1 MTFPALLSTAA
12 SALALLL
19 SLVLFFANATDT
31 SLQGDF
37 QKRQTELQGQQQQF
51 QLQQQQLQQ
60 QQQLINTVNQL
71 SQQVVPQVVNDLKAV
86 AAKHRNTKIKNLL
99 IKHGQNPDEPAADES
114 TDKTSDATKGA
125 ATPPKA
131 ATPAPASKP

>member
-19 SLVLFFANATDT
+19 SLILFFANATDT
-31 SLQGDF
+31 GLQSDF

-60 QQQLINTVNQL
+60 QQQLINNVNQL
-71 SQQVVPQVVNDLKAV
+71 SQQVVPAVVNDLRTLAIEHK
-86 AAKHRNTKIKNLL
+86 NTKIKNLL
-99 IKHGQNPDEPAADES
+99 IKHGENFDEPAPEKSSDPKS
-114 TDKTSDATKGA
+114 TS
-125 ATPPKA
+125 TPPKP
-131 ATPAPASKP
+131 ATSAPAARP